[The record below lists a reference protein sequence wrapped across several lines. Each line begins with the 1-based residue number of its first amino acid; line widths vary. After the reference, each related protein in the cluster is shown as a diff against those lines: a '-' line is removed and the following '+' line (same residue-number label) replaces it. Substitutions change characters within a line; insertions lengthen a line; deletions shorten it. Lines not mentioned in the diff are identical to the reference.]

1 MRFPKAASVGALLF
15 SCWLIPTLA
24 AASTDPTTGLPTF
37 PGSTVVE
44 TQPPAVSC
52 GITIRGVQYESD
64 EAAAKGVDF
73 FRKALP
79 GASTWT
85 VPARLIIT
93 EFLMPNGKAMVR
105 VLGTPNGMYIVYAS
119 LSKPV
124 TMSQLRAG
132 LKC

>member
-1 MRFPKAASVGALLF
+1 MRLPRSASAGMLLL
-15 SCWLIPTLA
+15 SCCLIPTLA

-37 PGSTVVE
+37 PGATVVE
-44 TQPPAVSC
+44 SQPPTVSC
-52 GITIRGVQYESD
+52 GITIRGVQYQSD
-64 EAAAKGVDF
+64 ETATKGVDF

-85 VPARLIIT
+85 VPARMIIT

-105 VLGTPNGMYIVYAS
+105 VLGTPDGMYIIYGS